1 MTQPLFFYKFVSF
14 ARKDIL
20 TNGMIRFAP
29 IGSFNDPFE
38 LEPSITPYSKKFLQ
52 YINEIS
58 ERDLK
63 KITMT
68 EADYVYSAER
78 VDSIEYYKDKYR
90 AEVGKYGVLS
100 LSSNDTINQLL
111 TVSMPERKDPRTNIL
126 MWSHYADSHKGFV
139 IEFRADFVEGVKLEK
154 VEYSDIRHVVTFE
167 DIDENNFDN
176 IFFRKSSDWEYEQE
190 YRAVLPLSN
199 ASEIHDERFH
209 LYKINK
215 SSINSITFGCAMSE
229 EEKKIIMDIVKKDP
243 GFKGVKMQ
251 HARLDEKGFF
261 LDFYYDDGRWTNKP
275 FFVSREI
282 PNQIKM

>member
-58 ERDLK
+58 ERNHK

-78 VDSIEYYKDKYR
+78 VDSIEYYRDKYR

-154 VEYSDIRHVVTFE
+154 VEYSDFRHVVTFE

-243 GFKGVKMQ
+243 EFKGVKMQ

>member
-58 ERDLK
+58 ERDHK

-78 VDSIEYYKDKYR
+78 VDSIEYYRDKYR

-154 VEYSDIRHVVTFE
+154 VEYSDFRHVVTFE

-243 GFKGVKMQ
+243 EFKGVKMQ

>member
-52 YINEIS
+52 YINEVS
-58 ERDLK
+58 ERDLE

-78 VDSIEYYKDKYR
+78 VDSIEYYREKYR

-111 TVSMPERKDPRTNIL
+111 IVSMPERKDPRTNIL

-154 VEYSDIRHVVTFE
+154 VEYSDIRDVVTFE

-176 IFFRKSSDWEYEQE
+176 IFFKKSSDWKYEQE

-243 GFKGVKMQ
+243 EFKGVKMQ

>member
-20 TNGMIRFAP
+20 KNGMIRFAP

-52 YINEIS
+52 YVSETS
-58 ERDLK
+58 EREFK
-63 KITMT
+63 EITMSET
-68 EADYVYSAER
+68 DYAYSAER
-78 VDSIEYYKDKYR
+78 ADNIECYREKYR

-100 LSSNDTINQLL
+100 LSSNDNINQLL
-111 TVSMPERKDPRTNIL
+111 TVSMPERNDPRTNIL

-139 IEFRADFVEGVKLEK
+139 IEFRADFIEGVKLEK
-154 VEYSDIRHVVTFE
+154 VEYSDSRDFLTFE
-167 DIDENNFDN
+167 DIDENNFDR
-176 IFFRKSSDWEYEQE
+176 IFFKKSSEWEYEQE

-199 ASEIHDERFH
+199 ANEIHDEKFH

-215 SSINSITFGCAMSE
+215 SSVNSITFGCAMSE
-229 EEKKIIMDIVKKDP
+229 EEKKTIMNLVKNDLEL
-243 GFKGVKMQ
+243 KGVKMQ
-251 HARLDEKGFF
+251 HARLGEEGFF
-261 LDFYYDDGRWTNKP
+261 LDFYYDDGRWTNNP
-275 FFVSREI
+275 CFGPRVI